1 MQLSAEL
8 ARKVRDQS
16 TLEALCHP
24 YCWEAKA
31 ILDRMLWEIV
41 SENVVFTEKGE

>member
-8 ARKVRDQS
+8 ARKVRDQY

-24 YCWEAKA
+24 YCWQANA
-31 ILDRMLWEIV
+31 ILDRMVWEIEH
-41 SENVVFTEKGE
+41 ENVVLTKKGE

>member
-16 TLEALCHP
+16 TLEALCYP
-24 YCWEAKA
+24 YGWQAKS
-31 ILDRMLWEIV
+31 ILVGMAWEIEY
-41 SENVVFTEKGE
+41 ENVVLTEKGE

>member
-1 MQLSAEL
+1 MQLSAEF

-24 YCWEAKA
+24 YCWQANA
-31 ILDRMLWEIV
+31 ILDRMAWEIEY
-41 SENVVFTEKGE
+41 ENVVLTEKGE